1 MIEYR
6 IRDTSTMLKLF
17 YVIFMNLHR
26 APYMIPRMRAEAD
39 HPQRY
44 TEEQR
49 YSLVQHAI
57 YLMNKTGKINT
68 VETGIEN
75 LPKQGGYMMYPNHQ
89 GKYDVLGIMYTHKSP
104 CSFVMDKRK
113 SHTIL
118 VREFCDLVQ
127 AKRLEKDN
135 PRQGITIINQVAK
148 EVAAGKKYILFPEG
162 GYRFNNKNKVCDF
175 KAGSFKI
182 ALKSHA
188 PIVPIALIDSYKV
201 FNSFHIGP
209 ITTYVH
215 YLKPICYEEY
225 KGMKTQEIAD
235 LVKIRIEEKIQQE
248 MQAQAQTGQ
257 TQSGETQ
264 KKKPELANWQKVM
277 DNGEYLRSAEMA
289 EEDNYNMIDGLM
301 NNTPKKKD
309 KNAPRRSVLKRLR
322 NHQKKI
328 ASQGKGQPQQQKAME
343 EEMERKKK

>member
-1 MIEYR
+1 MIR
-6 IRDTSTMLKLF
+6 IC
-17 YVIFMNLHR
+17 YVVGISLPFVIYYLIRISYVEQHG
-26 APYMIPRMRAEAD
+26 D
-39 HPQRY
+39 KY
-44 TEEQR
+44 TETIR
-49 YSLVQHAI
+49 YQIARNAI
-57 YLMNKTGKINT
+57 SILKFNGMIRTDVYGL
-68 VETGIEN
+68 EN
-75 LPKQGGYMMYPNHQ
+75 LPKDGGYVMYPNHQ
-89 GKYDVLGIMYTHKSP
+89 GKYDVLGIMYTHKFP

-248 MQAQAQTGQ
+248 MQAH
-257 TQSGETQ
+257 
-264 KKKPELANWQKVM
+264 
-277 DNGEYLRSAEMA
+277 R
-289 EEDNYNMIDGLM
+289 
-301 NNTPKKKD
+301 
-309 KNAPRRSVLKRLR
+309 
-322 NHQKKI
+322 
-328 ASQGKGQPQQQKAME
+328 
-343 EEMERKKK
+343 